1 MLYWLYTDGRAAL
14 SSLLVA
20 FVLLSV
26 GLPVAL
32 CVILGRG
39 IQRDASGQRMGGVG
53 LQRLLVLVTFAMINL
68 TVIAGYVT
76 ITSGT
81 AVLHRRAIETA
92 SATILALTG
101 GPNWIDHGRLFS
113 LSVMALMACAVA
125 SAVLHAGVRNGG
137 WLRERIDRLRRPPVN
152 RGAMG
157 SAHFC
162 TLREYRRFRRLDP
175 DGITLY
181 GAFWGM
187 NRLRLELGFG
197 RLCLNGEDA
206 ARGLLTIGGPGSG
219 KTQGVILPV
228 IADRMLAG
236 HSLIVA
242 DPQGELITHILP
254 FAKATGHLV
263 VVHDPTSTSGARYN
277 LSEGITN
284 VADARA
290 IANVL
295 VPPGQGDNRFW
306 SDSATDL
313 LAACLLIFPNLGEI
327 YSALSDLKKLAQTF
341 RERGGDAALLAN
353 SFMASVNADGR
364 VASNVVA
371 TLGTALTGW
380 ADATTRGSTSTSDF
394 QAELIVS
401 QPAVVVLTCPGRMRA
416 VYASYLGATLRKL
429 MLDLDTIGE
438 RNNGPLP
445 MPVGIILD
453 EFPTLGRLDSLV
465 ADVNLVRK
473 RRISILIG
481 AQSKGQFH
489 RLYGPDGTQSLFT
502 GLATQIVY
510 GGCDVETAEFYSK
523 ASGTATVNA
532 AGQSKSRENDRQ
544 RALLTTDEVITPLD
558 GNCTIFAR
566 YVEPAFATQ
575 VVMTAQLTRLYE
587 RADWRQRLAATQ
599 GVEPRLAQRG
609 TSLNLLPPPAPV
621 LAETVSRPPPDGAQ
635 SSSPPTDA
643 QPFVPRDSAAGQP
656 PKKPR
661 MTFEEFEARLAHI
674 YGTADSLM
682 GLAKAHKQAH
692 LSASGREGVQTLQK
706 ERSSNAGS

>member
-1 MLYWLYTDGRAAL
+1 MLYWLYTDGRTTL
-14 SSLLVA
+14 GGLLVTL
-20 FVLLSV
+20 VPLSM
-26 GLPVAL
+26 GLPIAL
-32 CVILGRG
+32 CLALGRG
-39 IQRDASGQRMGGVG
+39 IQRASNGQRVGGVG
-53 LQRLLVLVTFAMINL
+53 AQRLLVLVTFGVVNL
-68 TVIAGYVT
+68 TVFAAYVIA
-76 ITSGT
+76 TSGT
-81 AVLHRRAIETA
+81 AILNRRGIETVG
-92 SATILALTG
+92 ATILALTG
-101 GPNWIDHGRLFS
+101 GPAWIDHQRVFS
-113 LSVMALMACAVA
+113 LSLMALMACAVA

-137 WLRERIDRLRRPPVN
+137 WLRERIDRLRRPPVM

-162 TLREYRRFRRLDP
+162 TLREYRRFRRADP

-206 ARGLLTIGGPGSG
+206 ARGVLTIGGPGSG
-219 KTQGVILPV
+219 KSQGVILPI

-242 DPQGELITHILP
+242 DPQGELTAHIQG
-254 FAKATGHLV
+254 FARASGHLV
-263 VVHDPTSTSGARYN
+263 VVHDPTSTTGARYN
-277 LSEGITN
+277 LAEGIAN

-295 VPPGQGDNRFW
+295 VPPGQGENRFW

-313 LAACLLIFPNLGEI
+313 LAACLLIFPNLGAI
-327 YSALSDLKKLAQTF
+327 YSALSDLKQLAHTF
-341 RERGGDAALLAN
+341 KERGGDAALLAN
-353 SFMASVNADGR
+353 SFIASVNADGR

-380 ADATTRGSTSTSDF
+380 ADTTTRGSTSACDF
-394 QAELIVS
+394 QAGLIVS
-401 QPAVVVLTCPGRMRA
+401 QPVVVVLTCPGRMRA
-416 VYASYLGATLRKL
+416 VYASYLGATLRRL

-438 RNNGPLP
+438 QNGGPLP
-445 MPVGIILD
+445 TPVGIILD
-453 EFPTLGRLDSLV
+453 EFPTLGKLDSLV

-473 RRISILIG
+473 RRISIVIG

-502 GLATQIVY
+502 GLATQIIY

-523 ASGTATVNA
+523 ASGMATVNA

-544 RALLTTDEVITPLD
+544 RSLLTTDEVITPLD

-587 RADWRQRLAATQ
+587 RADWRQRLAVTQ
-599 GVEPRLAQRG
+599 GREPRLAQRG
-609 TSLNLLPPPAPV
+609 TSLNLLPPPAAV
-621 LAETVSRPPPDGAQ
+621 QTETISAAPSDGAQ
-635 SSSPPTDA
+635 PSTPADARPSVPTNPAVGQSPAKPRLTYDEFIARVA
-643 QPFVPRDSAAGQP
+643 QIQGTVDNLKGLATAHQQARVSAAGAEPGQMP
-656 PKKPR
+656 
-661 MTFEEFEARLAHI
+661 
-674 YGTADSLM
+674 
-682 GLAKAHKQAH
+682 HK
-692 LSASGREGVQTLQK
+692 G
-706 ERSSNAGS
+706 